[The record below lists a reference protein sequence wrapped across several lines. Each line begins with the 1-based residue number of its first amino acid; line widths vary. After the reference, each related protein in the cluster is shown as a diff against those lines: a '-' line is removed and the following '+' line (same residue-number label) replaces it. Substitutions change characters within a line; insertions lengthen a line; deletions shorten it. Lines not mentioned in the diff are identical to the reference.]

1 MAQKK
6 PLLILV
12 DGYGLIF
19 RAFYTVREMSF
30 HGQPTNA
37 LFGFVAMILKIMER
51 EPDALLVALDWHGET
66 QRKKKYS
73 EYKAN
78 RDEAPEDLKSQ
89 IARLR
94 NLIESMGISW
104 MEVAEQEADD
114 VIGTLANSA
123 VNDGYEVAIVTG
135 DHDLCQL
142 VSDDIKVLYT
152 LRGTSEFKEYNHE
165 AVFERF
171 GVSPEHLI
179 DYKALVGDSSDNI
192 PGVKGVGDKTAKKLL
207 AEYKDID
214 EIYSHIDDI
223 KQETL
228 KKKLGHSK
236 ENAFLSRKLATI
248 RTELDI
254 KLPGES
260 RNYFNPETAFN
271 IFNELGFS
279 SFIKRLG
286 LEDKEKA
293 PVLKPD
299 TKVDFTI
306 IQSIDELE
314 NVIIQIENKGEVA
327 FDVETSSLDA
337 RKTKLVGIA
346 LAIGSNSGWYIPLG
360 HADPGD
366 LLSMLESKHFNLT
379 LKDVISRIKPV
390 LESDKIGK
398 IAQNAKFEYLVMSG
412 HGIELRNLSF
422 DTMIASYIIN
432 PDDRHNLKELGLQW
446 LNRKMVPIIDLIG
459 SGKNQ
464 ASMSDVAIETVASYA
479 VDDASVTWG
488 LYEKFKNELEK
499 SKMDKL
505 YYEIELPLVT
515 VLAEMEREGIRLNA
529 GVLREISTTLQKD
542 INELAADSI
551 KILGKDINL
560 NSPKQLSDVLF
571 NELNLPNPKK
581 GSTNIDVL
589 LEIKDTH
596 PIVPLVIEY
605 RSISKIR
612 STYAEGLLHEVD
624 PEDGRIHTSFN
635 QALTSTGR
643 LSSSKPNLQNIP
655 IRTEK
660 GRLIRKAFMPN
671 SDNHVLLS
679 ADYSQIELRLLAHYS
694 KDAALIKAFKEGED
708 IHARTAREIL
718 PLENGVVTPDDRR
731 MAKVVNFG
739 IIYGMS
745 AFSLSKELGISRSIA
760 KSFIDG
766 YFARYPQVRVFYDE
780 LLENARKNGYV
791 ETFMG
796 RRRYIQDLNSK
807 NGLRRS
813 NAERAAINMPLQGGA
828 ADIMKKAMVEL
839 RNALLEKNLKSRIL
853 LQVHDEVL
861 LSVPKNEFDIVK
873 NLTEDILSNTCKL
886 EVPLIVNLKSGENW
900 YELEDL

>member
-1 MAQKK
+1 MTHKK

-19 RAFYTVREMSF
+19 RAFYTIREMSF
-30 HGQPTNA
+30 QGQPTNA
-37 LFGFVAMILKIMER
+37 LFGFVAMILKVMER

-66 QRKKKYS
+66 QRKKDYP

-89 IARLR
+89 IAQLR

-104 MEVAEQEADD
+104 IEVAEQEADD
-114 VIGTLANSA
+114 VIGTLAISA
-123 VNDGYEVAIVTG
+123 VNDGYEVVIVTG

-142 VSDDIKVLYT
+142 VSDDIKVLFT
-152 LRGTSEFKEYNHE
+152 IRGTSEFKEYNHE
-165 AVFERF
+165 AIFERF
-171 GVSPEHLI
+171 GVSPEHII

-214 EIYSHIDDI
+214 DIYSHIDDI
-223 KQETL
+223 KLETL
-228 KKKLGHSK
+228 RKKLDNSRT
-236 ENAFLSRKLATI
+236 EAFLSRKLATI
-248 RTELDI
+248 HTELDI

-260 RNYFNPETAFN
+260 SQYFNPESALK
-271 IFNELGFS
+271 IFNELGFKA
-279 SFIKRLG
+279 FIKRLG
-286 LEDKEKA
+286 LEDKEKEA
-293 PVLKPD
+293 VVKPD

-306 IQSIDELE
+306 IQSIDELDK
-314 NVIIQIENKGEVA
+314 VIMQIENKGEVA

-346 LAIGSNSGWYIPLG
+346 LAIDSNSGWYIPLG
-360 HADPGD
+360 HADTGD
-366 LLSMLESKHFNLT
+366 LLSMLESKYLNLS
-379 LKDVISRIKPV
+379 LKDVISKIKPV

-398 IAQNAKFEYLVMSG
+398 IAQNAKFEYLVMAG
-412 HGIELRNLSF
+412 HGIEVTNLSF

-446 LNRKMVPIIDLIG
+446 LNRKMVPITDLIG

-464 ASMSDVAIETVASYA
+464 ASMSDVSIETVASYA

-488 LYEKFKNELEK
+488 IYGKLKNELTK

-515 VLAEMEREGIRLNA
+515 VLAEMEREGIRINA
-529 GVLREISTTLQKD
+529 AVLREISTTLQKD
-542 INELAADSI
+542 INELAAESVS
-551 KILGKDINL
+551 ILGKDINL

-581 GSTNIDVL
+581 GSTNIEVL

-612 STYAEGLLHEVD
+612 STYAEGLLGEVD

-660 GRLIRKAFMPN
+660 GRLIRKAFVPN
-671 SDNHVLLS
+671 SDSHVLLS

-694 KDAALIKAFKEGED
+694 KDPALIKAFKEGED

-760 KSFIDG
+760 QSFIDG

-780 LLENARKNGYV
+780 LLSNARKNGYV

-796 RRRYIQDLNSK
+796 RRRYMQDLNSK
-807 NGLRRS
+807 NGLQRS

-828 ADIMKKAMVEL
+828 ADIMKKAMLEL
-839 RNALLEKNLKSRIL
+839 RNTLLERNLKSRIL

-861 LSVPKNEFDIVK
+861 LSVPKDEIDAVK
-873 NLTEDILSNTCKL
+873 NMTEDILSNTCKL
-886 EVPLIVNLKSGENW
+886 EVPLDVNLKSGVNW
-900 YELEDL
+900 YELADI